1 MQRNTIGHQSP
12 RKTGSFC
19 TAESRGYF
27 ICKLY
32 KNSNSAPLWTNMTSN
47 FEPTQTG
54 TNDNESNY
62 PDTMDLKN
70 PPGLDTSRPI
80 ITQQPR
86 AREDFQMSYAF
97 EWDTPDNGWYGSFI
111 NGVGSCFGALGTIP
125 CCFCFPNP
133 YKDVDQ
139 GHVGLIT
146 KFGQLYKAVDPGLV
160 KVNPLSEKLHHS
172 NVMLKTMQ
180 IPTLSC
186 YTKDNVSI
194 TLSSVLYYQ
203 VVKPHTAF
211 FTVYDIED
219 SLRERTQTTLR
230 QVLGARNLQD
240 AIERREEI
248 AQSIEEIIAEPA
260 ASWGVKV
267 ESLLIKDFSLP
278 PGVSNSL
285 SMAAEAKR
293 IGESKIIQARAEVES
308 AKLMRKAADVLASKA
323 AMQIRYLDAMQK
335 MAESSNAK
343 VIFMPSQNAIERTAQ
358 FTGGGDAP
366 AAEPGP
372 DDSQHLSRII
382 SLQEAA

>member
-1 MQRNTIGHQSP
+1 MTTPYENNNLNNIPTDDSFQADQDFVKPKSSGR
-12 RKTGSFC
+12 TG
-19 TAESRGYF
+19 
-27 ICKLY
+27 
-32 KNSNSAPLWTNMTSN
+32 PV
-47 FEPTQTG
+47 
-54 TNDNESNY
+54 
-62 PDTMDLKN
+62 
-70 PPGLDTSRPI
+70 
-80 ITQQPR
+80 ITKQPR
-86 AREDFQMSYAF
+86 AREDFQASYAF
-97 EWDTPDNGWYGSFI
+97 EWDTPTNGWYGSLVDT
-111 NGVGSCFGALGTIP
+111 VGSCFGTLGAIP

-133 YKDVDQ
+133 YRNVDQ
-139 GHVGLIT
+139 GNVGLIT
-146 KFGQLYKAVDPGLV
+146 KFGQLYKSVDPGLT
-160 KVNPLSEKLHHS
+160 KVNPLSEKLHHA
-172 NVMLKTMQ
+172 NITLKTMQ
-180 IPTLSC
+180 IPTLTC

-203 VVKPHTAF
+203 VIEPHKAF

-260 ASWGVKV
+260 ANWGVKV

-335 MAESSNAK
+335 MAENSNAK

-358 FTGGGDAP
+358 ASSGGGDAP
-366 AAEPGP
+366 ATDTYP
-372 DDSQHLSRII
+372 DDADNLPRVL
-382 SLQEAA
+382 SLQEAL